1 MGAMRLIALA
11 QPLTD
16 LEGTAKVLAEACGL
30 APAEA
35 RMRLQTGPPFL
46 VARLAD
52 DSGASALAALRAAG
66 LSAFEVVEPLPDP
79 KARLMARELAF
90 EASALKVIPRS
101 GPAQSIAYGDISLL
115 LLGMRVARSSSVKTT
130 TTKKL
135 AIGAAV
141 ITGGLKVTKT
151 ETRTERTE
159 SEQTDQEL
167 KVIATNGS
175 VAIISEGGIVFSCLG
190 AAVQPGRLANF
201 QLVVRKIRESSPQAR
216 FDDRLLR
223 LGRRPPTVIV
233 PSAAGGSAEGLDVW
247 SELVEVGA
255 RLGVL

>member
-1 MGAMRLIALA
+1 MRLIALA
-11 QPLTD
+11 KHLTD
-16 LEGTAKVLAEACGL
+16 LEGTAKALAQACGL

-46 VARLAD
+46 VARLD
-52 DSGASALAALRAAG
+52 DTAAAAALAALNRSG
-66 LSAFEVVEPLPDP
+66 VSAFDVVEPLPDP
-79 KARLMARELAF
+79 KARLVARELAF
-90 EASALKVIPRS
+90 EASGLKVTPRS
-101 GPAQSIAYGDISLL
+101 GPTETLPWGEISLL
-115 LLGMRVARSSSVKTT
+115 LLGMRVARSSTVKTT
-130 TTKKL
+130 TTTKVD
-135 AIGAAV
+135 IGAAV

-151 ETRTERTE
+151 ETRTERTD
-159 SEQTDQEL
+159 SEHAEQEL
-167 KVIATNGS
+167 RVIGNSGK

-190 AAVQPGRLANF
+190 TAVQPGRLANF
-201 QLVVRKIRESSPQAR
+201 QLVVRKIRESCPKAR